1 MGDKNTLLAFL
12 FIGLIFLLMPYYYE
26 WMGLNPHAAEEGY
39 ENKQE
44 YVRERETKRVDNVL
58 ETQENPRNATSEN
71 IQDQETTSTHQNKV
85 SQPESEIIKQV
96 FIPQK
101 ISVQTPLQEL
111 EFTTEGGVLT
121 SVKLPKYEKLPGEK
135 VSLLPPNGTGLILEL
150 RDENGKQGKDLRTIE
165 FTPNT
170 RSLNLQS
177 GTQGTLQLRA
187 ILGDGQYIEK
197 RFHFDADRYGVRIEL
212 AYSGFDDQTIAF
224 LGWEGGIAFAEQNDQ
239 VDLDAMRA
247 IAFFNEDVKELIANE
262 AEPEEWT
269 ELGALHWAGVKNKY
283 FFSAIIPRVPVRHHV
298 ELNSRYRYPTLGDRR
313 PSPAHDYRVGWRLS
327 RSGTWEGLMYLGP
340 LDYEEVIKYQ
350 AELERAMDLGWPIV
364 REFSKVLIVLF
375 VAAYEYVPNYG
386 WVIILF
392 AFFIKLITWPL
403 TKKSY
408 ESATKMQ
415 ELAPQIA
422 ALKEKY
428 KNDKQRL
435 SQETMKLYS
444 KGGANPFGSCW
455 PMLLQMPIFV
465 AMYSIFSSTIELRQ
479 SPFILWIDDL
489 SRPDEIMVGGI
500 AIHILPILMSA
511 AMFFQTK
518 MTMKDPKQAAMVYL
532 MPAIMLIFMWGFASG
547 LVLYWT
553 VFNVLQVAQQHFN
566 NRGKQNKVFDH
577 SSGAHP

>member
-1 MGDKNTLLAFL
+1 
-12 FIGLIFLLMPYYYE
+12 
-26 WMGLNPHAAEEGY
+26 
-39 ENKQE
+39 
-44 YVRERETKRVDNVL
+44 
-58 ETQENPRNATSEN
+58 
-71 IQDQETTSTHQNKV
+71 
-85 SQPESEIIKQV
+85 
-96 FIPQK
+96 
-101 ISVQTPLQEL
+101 
-111 EFTTEGGVLT
+111 
-121 SVKLPKYEKLPGEK
+121 
-135 VSLLPPNGTGLILEL
+135 
-150 RDENGKQGKDLRTIE
+150 
-165 FTPNT
+165 
-170 RSLNLQS
+170 
-177 GTQGTLQLRA
+177 
-187 ILGDGQYIEK
+187 
-197 RFHFDADRYGVRIEL
+197 
-212 AYSGFDDQTIAF
+212 
-224 LGWEGGIAFAEQNDQ
+224 
-239 VDLDAMRA
+239 
-247 IAFFNEDVKELIANE
+247 
-262 AEPEEWT
+262 
-269 ELGALHWAGVKNKY
+269 
-283 FFSAIIPRVPVRHHV
+283 
-298 ELNSRYRYPTLGDRR
+298 
-313 PSPAHDYRVGWRLS
+313 
-327 RSGTWEGLMYLGP
+327 MYLGP

-566 NRGKQNKVFDH
+566 NRGKQKVIDP
-577 SSGAHP
+577 SSGSGP